1 MIGTSR
7 RPNVATSPRRDV
19 ESTYKEVNKRQR
31 RDAPTSR
38 RQRELF
44 LSIIKRQM
52 GTEFEGG
59 SEIENRTNRGRKP
72 EQSDIDLEEEP
83 VICIFLCFG

>member
-7 RPNVATSPRRDV
+7 RPNVVTSQRRDV

-31 RDAPTSR
+31 RDVATSR

-44 LSIIKRQM
+44 LSIIKRQR
-52 GTEFEGG
+52 GTKFEGG
-59 SEIENRTNRGRKP
+59 SEIGNRTNQGAEIRATVTSISKKSP
-72 EQSDIDLEEEP
+72 
-83 VICIFLCFG
+83 